1 MCSPE
6 LLCKV
11 GTEQFEQGWGLV
23 DQRVDNESRVIEA
36 NQAGGGEF
44 PRCHLGPTQ
53 LVGDVGHHRGAEVF
67 LFVLRTR
74 RGGGGGEDG
83 MTVGVDKTCIGLGIP
98 CL

>member
-11 GTEQFEQGWGLV
+11 GTEQVEQGWGLV
-23 DQRVDNESRVIEA
+23 DQRVDDESRVIEA

-67 LFVLRTR
+67 LFYVQGEGEGEE
-74 RGGGGGEDG
+74 RGGW
-83 MTVGVDKTCIGLGIP
+83 
-98 CL
+98 